1 MKKLLL
7 ASAFALLGTQAM
19 AGDVYQFGING
30 GTARVE
36 IPRSCRDISCINFSW
51 SEDSKSDAG
60 RKSGKTYEKSG
71 TTAKAPEVT
80 EQKQAVQAPPP
91 PAPAPAPAPN
101 ANANLDVT
109 PPAPPPTPDVIP
121 PASAQNNPPFPAL
134 PSSRLT
140 ELSPDRPTPPPPVAE
155 PAEPKTQVAVVT
167 PKPEPPV
174 AVVTPKPEPAIAKPA
189 PTGPVGTW
197 LTEKGEGKIRIE
209 ECGTALCGVDVDAKP
224 GAKNILS
231 NMKPTDKGRWDGKI
245 YDPKSGNTYV
255 GRMSMKNP
263 DSLRVEGC
271 AFGGMICGGQTWKRV
286 E

>member
-7 ASAFALLGTQAM
+7 ASAFALLCTSAM
-19 AGDVYQFGING
+19 ARDVYQFGING

-51 SEDSKSDAG
+51 SENAKSESKKA
-60 RKSGKTYEKSG
+60 GKTQDKSG
-71 TTAKAPEVT
+71 TTAKTPDAPE
-80 EQKQAVQAPPP
+80 QKPVAQEPAPPPAPPTPSANAVNVPPPP
-91 PAPAPAPAPN
+91 PAPE
-101 ANANLDVT
+101 VT
-109 PPAPPPTPDVIP
+109 PPAPPTPP
-121 PASAQNNPPFPAL
+121 STQNTPPPFPSL

-140 ELSPDRPTPPPPVAE
+140 ELSPDRPAPTPPPATE
-155 PAEPKTQVAVVT
+155 PIEPKTQVPNEPKTQVAVVT
-167 PKPEPPV
+167 PKPEP
-174 AVVTPKPEPAIAKPA
+174 APAAKPA
-189 PTGPVGTW
+189 PTGPIGTW

-209 ECGTALCGVDVDAKP
+209 ECGTALCGVDVNAKP
-224 GAKNILS
+224 GAKHILS
-231 NMKPTDKGRWDGKI
+231 NMKPTEDNRWSGKI
-245 YDPKSGNTYV
+245 YDPKSGNTYT

>member
-51 SEDSKSDAG
+51 AEHQKAGKSRDNA
-60 RKSGKTYEKSG
+60 
-71 TTAKAPEVT
+71 TTAKTPDAP
-80 EQKQAVQAPPP
+80 EQKQVVQE
-91 PAPAPAPAPN
+91 PAPAPN
-101 ANANLDVT
+101 ANANLT
-109 PPAPPPTPDVIP
+109 PPAPPATDVTPPLP
-121 PASAQNNPPFPAL
+121 PAAQNNVL
-134 PSSRLT
+134 PLVPSSSRLT
-140 ELSPDRPTPPPPVAE
+140 ELSPERPVPVPPPPATV
-155 PAEPKTQVAVVT
+155 PIEPKTQVAVVT
-167 PKPEPPV
+167 PKPEAPVTKPV
-174 AVVTPKPEPAIAKPA
+174 A
-189 PTGPVGTW
+189 TGPIGTW

-209 ECGTALCGVDVDAKP
+209 ECGSALCGVNVDAKP

-231 NMKPTDKGRWDGKI
+231 NMKPTDGGRWDGKI
-245 YDPKSGNTYV
+245 FDPKSGNTYV

-263 DSLRVEGC
+263 DTLRVEGC

-286 E
+286 D